1 MAVAYGGGS
10 YMADQS
16 LLDVLAQGGDA
27 WNSWRE
33 QNFVFRPDLSEAN
46 LPGANLSGA
55 NLSGAT
61 LSRAN
66 FSGAN
71 LQSATLNIGTRLT
84 SADLRG
90 ADLRGANFHAAWFHS
105 TDLSGAVLRGAN
117 FLGIVDL
124 SQEQLELAIG
134 DENTR
139 LPDHITP
146 PASWGVLGV

>member
-1 MAVAYGGGS
+1 MAVAYGEGS

-33 QNFVFRPDLSEAN
+33 QNFVFRPDLSKAN

-71 LQSATLNIGTRLT
+71 LSGAKFQSATLNIGTRLT

-90 ADLRGANFHAAWFHS
+90 AD
-105 TDLSGAVLRGAN
+105 LRGAN

-146 PASWGVLGV
+146 PASWG

>member
-1 MAVAYGGGS
+1 MAVAYGEGS

-55 NLSGAT
+55 NLSGA
-61 LSRAN
+61 
-66 FSGAN
+66 N

-105 TDLSGAVLRGAN
+105 TDLSGADLRGAN